1 MNDLEYYARAAALT
15 RLPAPLR
22 AAGALP
28 TRLPD
33 LCKLVQGSLV
43 HPFMGGMYGL
53 DPAKLPLADLQ
64 LRSAAEIAARV
75 CAHDPRPF
83 GVPREPARRFCGNC
97 RHHTVLVCGLLRAQ
111 GVPARARCGFAAYF
125 QPGFFVDHWVAE
137 VWSEERGAWHLV
149 DAQLDAAQRA
159 AFRIGFDPL
168 DVPRSAFLVA
178 GEAWRR
184 VRAGEADA
192 DRFGV
197 LDMAGLW
204 FVAGNVVRDL
214 AALRKRELLPWD
226 AWGLMRGPND
236 VFSEADL
243 ELLDRAG
250 AVGLAPDER
259 GAELRALARH
269 PALRV
274 PARVRN
280 VQTGREEALPR

>member
-1 MNDLEYYARAAALT
+1 MNDLEYYAKPGPLT
-15 RLPAPLR
+15 RLPAKLR
-22 AAGALP
+22 AAGGLP
-28 TRLPD
+28 AGLPD
-33 LCKLVQGSLV
+33 LCTLVQGSLV

-64 LRSAAEIAARV
+64 LRSAAAIAARV

-83 GVPREPARRFCGNC
+83 GLPREPARRFCGNC

-111 GVPARARCGFAAYF
+111 GAPARARCGFAAYF

-137 VWSEERGAWHLV
+137 VWSEERGTWHLV

-159 AFRIGFDPL
+159 AFRIDFDPL

-192 DRFGV
+192 AKFGV

-214 AALRKRELLPWD
+214 AALGKHELLPWD
-226 AWGLMRGPND
+226 VWGVMRGPD
-236 VFSEADL
+236 AVFSDAELA
-243 ELLDRAG
+243 LLDG
-250 AVGLAPDER
+250 AAAAGLAPDARAAER
-259 GAELRALARH
+259 RALSRH
-269 PALRV
+269 TGLRV
-274 PARVRN
+274 PARVQN
-280 VQTGREEALPR
+280 VQTAREEAVPR